1 MIDLAQVQTELSCA
15 RAARIAVETVGDEI
29 EALVLDMQ
37 NHAWHR
43 IALSLRRDL
52 RSALVQAAELAF
64 IAGRGAPRP

>member
-15 RAARIAVETVGDEI
+15 RAARIAAETAGNEI

-43 IALSLRRDL
+43 VALIDESYDPHLFRR
-52 RSALVQAAELAF
+52 
-64 IAGRGAPRP
+64 PN

>member
-43 IALSLRRDL
+43 VALIDESYDPHLFRR
-52 RSALVQAAELAF
+52 RN
-64 IAGRGAPRP
+64 

>member
-15 RAARIAVETVGDEI
+15 RAARIAVETAGNEI

-43 IALSLRRDL
+43 VALIDETYDPHLFRR
-52 RSALVQAAELAF
+52 
-64 IAGRGAPRP
+64 PN

>member
-15 RAARIAVETVGDEI
+15 RRARIAVETVGDEI

-43 IALSLRRDL
+43 IALADETYDPHLFRR
-52 RSALVQAAELAF
+52 
-64 IAGRGAPRP
+64 PN

>member
-15 RAARIAVETVGDEI
+15 RAARIAVETAGNEI

-43 IALSLRRDL
+43 VALIDESYDPHLFRR
-52 RSALVQAAELAF
+52 
-64 IAGRGAPRP
+64 PN